1 MKRMWENVLGLAV
14 DYLIS
19 LVIITGTAVVFTATF
34 EVRVT
39 PLLWI
44 YIAVFTLVSFLLFK
58 VKRGKIITAAVLLA
72 LFLLVIILTD
82 IRDSFYNVIHAC
94 SERYEQTYMYY
105 FVESRIVS
113 SSDATG
119 AMMLISSVFSVVMA
133 WSVEGK
139 SMGLWPGALLTL
151 GTLGF
156 VLAVQSTPN
165 VFFTV
170 AVIVGWITLFFVRRF
185 RKNSGTAAPGFTAC
199 TFLICAI
206 VGAAIIGIIKPDM
219 YVRSPETNRQMNAVI
234 AEGVRLAGKL
244 GIDLGGYAPEDT
256 SAGNTESGVT
266 TYTYWT
272 DDLQS
277 GADLK
282 SQRSVTRTGTTIL
295 RVRTDNP
302 GRVYLR
308 GYSLGRYDDG
318 VWTNFDV
325 MSNGLNPIFFTTVS
339 LPQTETYV
347 MDIETEAVA
356 SNVAFMPYYAMEPEW
371 AIGGSTNTAS
381 DGYLA
386 YPGRGNSYSVSYT
399 PYSGDFSDAS
409 IPEEYAEN
417 ERAYRQTKN
426 SVYLQLPS
434 GGEDIEEA
442 LLEIAA
448 ESGIYPGDD
457 NVISLVAEY
466 IRGCAVYDLN
476 APEVP
481 EDEDFALYFL
491 RESHS
496 GYCVHFATAA
506 TLMYRAL
513 GVPARYVSGF
523 MFDIP
528 ETFAGDWYNVTDYAA
543 HAWVEVYMDGVGWVP
558 VEVTAPAGGGAVTE
572 SPVETAPEAVTS
584 PEESTPEAET
594 PEEDS
599 SFATS
604 YTRPV
609 GETGMEEEP
618 AAERSFSAIWLIPA
632 VLVLIALVLAVMRP
646 AVVTTRRLRLTRGDI
661 GKAMKNVYCYSLRLI
676 KAGAQVDEAVE
687 ETYLKE
693 AYSQYGI
700 TRAELECAADLTK
713 KAALERFNELKGPK
727 KFIFKYVKCLV

>member
-1 MKRMWENVLGLAV
+1 MKKIWENVFGIAV

-19 LVIITGTAVVFTATF
+19 VVIIIGTAVVFTATF
-34 EVRVT
+34 EVRIT
-39 PLLWI
+39 PMLWL
-44 YIAVFTLVSFLLFK
+44 YIAVFTLVSFLMFK
-58 VKRGKIITAAVLLA
+58 VKRGKIIAAAVMIA
-72 LFLLVIILTD
+72 LFLFVIILTD
-82 IRDSFYNVIHAC
+82 IKESFYNVISAC

-105 FVESRIVS
+105 FVEPRKVS

-119 AMMLISSVFSVVMA
+119 AMMLISSVFSLVMA

-165 VFFTV
+165 VFFTA
-170 AVIVGWITLFFVRRF
+170 AVVMGWITLFFVRRF
-185 RKNSGTAAPGFTAC
+185 RKNSKTAAPGFTAC
-199 TFLICAI
+199 MFLICAI
-206 VGAAIIGIIKPDM
+206 VGAAVIGIIKPDM
-219 YVRSPETNRQMNAVI
+219 YVRSPETDRQRNAVI
-234 AEGVRLAGKL
+234 AEGIRLAGKL
-244 GIDLGGYAPEDT
+244 GIDLGGYVPEGT
-256 SAGNTESGVT
+256 SGENAGPGGTSYV
-266 TYTYWT
+266 YWT
-272 DDLQS
+272 DNLQS
-277 GADLK
+277 GSDLK
-282 SQRSVTRTGTTIL
+282 TQRNMTRTGTTIL

-325 MSNGLNPIFFTTVS
+325 MSEGLNPMFFTTMS

-356 SNVAFMPYYAMEPEW
+356 SNVAFMPYYSLPAQW
-371 AIGGSTNTAS
+371 TVGGSSNSAS
-381 DGYLA
+381 DGYVT
-386 YPGRGNSYSVSYT
+386 YPGRADSYSVNYV
-399 PYSGDFSDAS
+399 PYSGDFSDAL
-409 IPEEYAEN
+409 IPSEYADN

-442 LLEIAA
+442 LLDIAA
-448 ESGIYPGDD
+448 ENGIYPGDE

-466 IRGCAVYDLN
+466 IRTCASYNLN
-476 APEVP
+476 APELP
-481 EDEDFALYFL
+481 EGEDFALYFL

-528 ETFAGDWYNVTDYAA
+528 EASAGDWYNVTDYAA

-558 VEVTAPAGGGAVTE
+558 VEVTASAGGSAADEPEEETTE
-572 SPVETAPEAVTS
+572 PETPVQEEPVEE
-584 PEESTPEAET
+584 ET
-594 PEEDS
+594 PKEDS

-604 YTRPV
+604 YTKPV

-632 VLVLIALVLAVMRP
+632 ALVIIVLVLLLMRP
-646 AVVTTRRLRLTRGDI
+646 AVVTIRRLRLARGDI
-661 GKAMKNVYCYSLRLI
+661 SKAMKGVYLYSLRLI

-687 ETYLKE
+687 ETYLKD
-693 AYSQYGI
+693 AYSRYGI
-700 TRAELECAADLTK
+700 TRTELENASSLTK
-713 KAALERFNELKGPK
+713 RAALERFNELKDLR
-727 KFIFKYVKCLV
+727 KFVFKYLKCLI